1 MSLEVEIQVMIELN
15 QSMPGERPP
24 GVYGRGE
31 EGVED
36 GGGDGEAV
44 LVLLEHGLAGALP
57 HRPVHLQDGVAAQR
71 VRDARH
77 GLLQE
82 AAEAGDAGGVAPD
95 ALDLLSTSEAGG
107 EAQPH

>member
-1 MSLEVEIQVMIELN
+1 
-15 QSMPGERPP
+15 MPGERPP
-24 GVYGRGE
+24 GVDGRGE

-95 ALDLLSTSEAGG
+95 ALDLLSAIEAGG

>member
-1 MSLEVEIQVMIELN
+1 
-15 QSMPGERPP
+15 MPGERPP
-24 GVYGRGE
+24 GVDGRGE

-57 HRPVHLQDGVAAQR
+57 NGPVDVEDSVAAEW
-71 VRDARH
+71 VRYARH

-82 AAEAGDAGGVAPD
+82 AAESGDVGGVASD
-95 ALDLLSTSEAGG
+95 ALDLLAATEVGG
-107 EAQPH
+107 EAQSN